1 MVRVLLAR
9 MPLVSLARPALGVSL
24 LKSTRQMDN
33 DSDGAL
39 QLLSD
44 TDFEIPE
51 EIAVLQKAS
60 RVVSKLLSV

>member
-1 MVRVLLAR
+1 MQVPLAR
-9 MPLVSLARPALGVSL
+9 MPLVSLARPALGVRL